1 MAKGCVIEH
10 RITKSLE
17 SLPEHFLSI
26 FFFLEMICA
35 NDGLLTREQQ
45 RTPWP
50 AINLGRCN
58 LT

>member
-26 FFFLEMICA
+26 FFLEMICA

-45 RTPWP
+45 RRPWP